1 MKCSECQKK
10 MSDHL
15 DQTLSLH
22 EQRLMRRHL
31 EECAQC
37 REAMESLQLTRALLQ
52 GIQEEPLPA
61 AFDRRMKHALFQQN
75 LKQTIGPNVVK
86 ASASLRQT
94 SKGISWSGRNQRKR
108 RLRAISSLVALAT
121 VGIGILVLSNDM
133 LVPVTTPEPD
143 QVMMKT
149 TIDQDTSSGPMM
161 MRLSEPETSTPAQT
175 GNPPTAPALA
185 PTPAQTRSMESAQ
198 DAGTITPPAS
208 TSGLTGKPKAQYID
222 YAYQIEQKLIG
233 YQYQII
239 DFDETTGIATLLI
252 TTDQS
257 GTLINRE
264 LEILCQGGR
273 IQIDDNW
280 PGL

>member
-22 EQRLMRRHL
+22 EQRLMKRHL
-31 EECAQC
+31 EECEQC
-37 REAMESLQLTRALLQ
+37 REEMGSLHLTRALLQ

-61 AFDRRMKHALFQQN
+61 AFDQKMKHALFQQN

-86 ASASLRQT
+86 ASSSRRQT
-94 SKGISWSGRNQRKR
+94 SKEISWSGKNQRKR
-108 RLRAISSLVALAT
+108 RLRAISSLVALAA
-121 VGIGILVLSNDM
+121 VGIGILVLSDDM

-143 QVMMKT
+143 QVMT
-149 TIDQDTSSGPMM
+149 
-161 MRLSEPETSTPAQT
+161 RLSEPETSTPAQT

-208 TSGLTGKPKAQYID
+208 TKGLTGKPKAQYID

-264 LEILCQGGR
+264 LEILCQAGR